1 MATMQRSRMENP
13 SEADLIEIGRSVLDT
28 RRKRHLRANA
38 ARRALA
44 TLIDANHWTDA
55 DVLAYGEDWNG
66 GDAGFD
72 DED

>member
-1 MATMQRSRMENP
+1 MAIAQRARDAAP
-13 SEADLIEIGRSVLDT
+13 SEADLIEIGRSVLET
-28 RRKRHLRANA
+28 RRQRHMRANA

-44 TLIDANHWTDA
+44 ALIDANHWTDA

-66 GDAGFD
+66 GDSGFD